1 MDGFQDKGD
10 SLMASPYF
18 SKINLH
24 QQDFSVLQNAGRAWG
39 EAYQQAGAAI
49 GQLGSAYFKRQG
61 MMNQAEQFAK
71 SEMGQ
76 EYLRGQGMPQDEL
89 DKIAEDPKAA
99 TKLVYDASR
108 EAGGIDKLMAQM
120 QAEYSFGRLKEVD
133 AMKDELHK
141 QEKIR
146 NFYLIKD
153 LKSKDKLQAQT
164 MAYYKHLN
172 TENENGVFNRDADD
186 PTGGFD
192 VSSPEA
198 MQAVMAVNEQMG
210 LGVHNPAILGM
221 MSDSL
226 APVDEITGE
235 QLPYANFASEADMHK
250 AIDTLFASS
259 PLGRRLPPEKRNAFV
274 ERMKGNIDGA
284 GDKPFARDI
293 FKSELKASGFGAFAE
308 AMKTNVGTMGNFRS
322 LLDESLVTLDDGTVD
337 IKNPVAASVAL
348 MQLARMAQGA
358 GVLSNQDVNLIKG
371 DQTLAASWERL
382 ISKNIG
388 ESTELTE
395 EMIAQNPAWQNSIN
409 PETGEVFQVGDEV
422 TLGGANLSAAD
433 MKMFQS
439 LADKLDDRSNQFV
452 KKVIPD
458 IYKNVRATY
467 GGFTIDQLNQFTD
480 LHQYMPNGIVN
491 LNPMSQ
497 VTTKQ
502 MDAVVNMMKDGMT
515 ESEAKNFIR
524 QNSMSDPN
532 TEYDEDTD
540 GKAIDA
546 MVDSVYNKGY
556 RSRHNAHVQTYND
569 QAQYQGGKRRVDP
582 PKKDIDTSK
591 VVTDSDGNLV
601 DAVGGAMS
609 TYGALDAA
617 ERIGKYSLKR
627 DLIDKEF
634 VGKNTWKSVQKD
646 ISKLKGK
653 ALIDNARN
661 FGVEGF
667 DKMSDKQ
674 IRAAIKKNIGDEVKK
689 IAAKEMAEMGIKKS
703 LWSKL
708 LVSGGVGAVLFA
720 YDIVDLLGT
729 KDKVTVKAA
738 EDLAKKYPKGS
749 PERKVADEIVNEA
762 KSQFSTIADGLR
774 GIGAGLLEE
783 NNVGKNLEARRTA
796 ASKATSIRPAKPRNY
811 LQKLLGT
818 YN

>member
-1 MDGFQDKGD
+1 
-10 SLMASPYF
+10 MASPYF

-39 EAYQQAGAAI
+39 DAYQQAGEAI
-49 GQLGSAYFKRQG
+49 GKIGSAYFKRQG

-76 EYLRGQGMPQDEL
+76 EYLRGQGYTQEQL
-89 DKIAEDPKAA
+89 DKIAEDPSEAK
-99 TKLVYDASR
+99 KLVYDASR
-108 EAGGIDKLMAQM
+108 EAGGIDKLMTQM
-120 QAEYSFGRLKEVD
+120 QAEYSFSRLKEVD
-133 AMKDELHK
+133 AMKDALHE
-141 QEKIR
+141 QEKR
-146 NFYLIKD
+146 KNFYMLKD
-153 LKSKDKLQAQT
+153 LESKDKLQAQT

-186 PTGGFD
+186 PTSGFN

-235 QLPYANFASEADMHK
+235 QLPYANFTSEADMHK
-250 AIDTLFASS
+250 SIDALLSS
-259 PLGRRLPPEKRNAFV
+259 PLGRRLPPEQRNALV
-274 ERMKGNIDGA
+274 ERMKANIDGA

-293 FKSELKASGFGAFAE
+293 FKDELKASGFGAFAE

-409 PETGEVFQVGDEV
+409 PETGKVFQVGDEV

-502 MDAVVNMMKDGMT
+502 MDAVVNMMNDGMT
-515 ESEAKNFIR
+515 EQEAKNFIR

-556 RSRHNAHVQTYND
+556 RSKHNAHVQTYND
-569 QAQYQGGKRRVDP
+569 QAQYQGKKRIVDP
-582 PKKDIDTSK
+582 PKKDPVDVGLNPDDGVDGKK
-591 VVTDSDGNLV
+591 VTTQL
-601 DAVGGAMS
+601 AGGAAGLYLGNKGS
-609 TYGALDAA
+609 QNLNRGNAIEELLD
-617 ERIGKYSLKR
+617 EPSSRF
-627 DLIDKEF
+627 KEA
-634 VGKNTWKSVQKD
+634 N
-646 ISKLKGK
+646 
-653 ALIDNARN
+653 
-661 FGVEGF
+661 
-667 DKMSDKQ
+667 
-674 IRAAIKKNIGDEVKK
+674 KK
-689 IAAKEMAEMGIKKS
+689 IAKGSAKEVKSMAKQMGLDPKDFKTDKALRSAMKKRLGAAVQGKVTEYLGRQGFKQRVIRKLIAGTVTSGAVGLTVSGASVLYDLYDLSQTSREIKKTE
-703 LWSKL
+703 LQKIQSK
-708 LVSGGVGAVLFA
+708 
-720 YDIVDLLGT
+720 Y
-729 KDKVTVKAA
+729 
-738 EDLAKKYPKGS
+738 EKGS
-749 PERKVADEIVNEA
+749 KDYKLVQELINDLNPIRRLEKSDYYQQPE
-762 KSQFSTIADGLR
+762 
-774 GIGAGLLEE
+774 IGGMGFPFA
-783 NNVGKNLEARRTA
+783 
-796 ASKATSIRPAKPRNY
+796 P
-811 LQKLLGT
+811 
-818 YN
+818 

>member
-1 MDGFQDKGD
+1 
-10 SLMASPYF
+10 MASPYF

-39 EAYQQAGAAI
+39 DAYQQAGEAI
-49 GQLGSAYFKRQG
+49 GKIGSAYFKRQG

-76 EYLRGQGMPQDEL
+76 EYLRGQGYTQEQL
-89 DKIAEDPKAA
+89 DKIAEDPSEAK
-99 TKLVYDASR
+99 KLVYDASR
-108 EAGGIDKLMAQM
+108 EAGGIDKLMTQM
-120 QAEYSFGRLKEVD
+120 QAEYSFSRLKEVD
-133 AMKDELHK
+133 AMKDALHE
-141 QEKIR
+141 QEKR
-146 NFYLIKD
+146 KNFYMLKD
-153 LKSKDKLQAQT
+153 LESKDKLQAQT

-186 PTGGFD
+186 PISGFN

-235 QLPYANFASEADMHK
+235 QLPYANFTSEADMHK
-250 AIDTLFASS
+250 SIDALLSS
-259 PLGRRLPPEKRNAFV
+259 PLGRRLPPEQRNALV
-274 ERMKGNIDGA
+274 ERMKANIDGA

-293 FKSELKASGFGAFAE
+293 FKDELKASGFGAFAE

-409 PETGEVFQVGDEV
+409 PETGKVFQVGDEV

-458 IYKNVRATY
+458 IYKIVRATY

-502 MDAVVNMMKDGMT
+502 MDAVVNMMNDGMT
-515 ESEAKNFIR
+515 EQEAKNFIR

-556 RSRHNAHVQTYND
+556 RSKHNAHVQTYND
-569 QAQYQGGKRRVDP
+569 QAQYQGKKRIVDP
-582 PKKDIDTSK
+582 PKKDPVDVGLNPDDGVDGKK
-591 VVTDSDGNLV
+591 VTTQL
-601 DAVGGAMS
+601 AGGAAGLYLGNKGS
-609 TYGALDAA
+609 QNLNRGNAIEELLD
-617 ERIGKYSLKR
+617 EPSSRF
-627 DLIDKEF
+627 KEA
-634 VGKNTWKSVQKD
+634 N
-646 ISKLKGK
+646 
-653 ALIDNARN
+653 
-661 FGVEGF
+661 
-667 DKMSDKQ
+667 
-674 IRAAIKKNIGDEVKK
+674 KK
-689 IAAKEMAEMGIKKS
+689 IAKGSAKEVKSMAKQMGLDPKDFKTDKALRSAMKKRLGAAVQGKVTEYLGRQGFKQRVIRKLIAGTVTSGAVGLTVSGASVLYDLYDLSQTSREIKKTE
-703 LWSKL
+703 LQKIQSK
-708 LVSGGVGAVLFA
+708 
-720 YDIVDLLGT
+720 Y
-729 KDKVTVKAA
+729 
-738 EDLAKKYPKGS
+738 EKGS
-749 PERKVADEIVNEA
+749 KDYKLVQELINDLNPIRRLEKSDYYQQPE
-762 KSQFSTIADGLR
+762 
-774 GIGAGLLEE
+774 IGGMGFPFA
-783 NNVGKNLEARRTA
+783 
-796 ASKATSIRPAKPRNY
+796 P
-811 LQKLLGT
+811 
-818 YN
+818 

>member
-1 MDGFQDKGD
+1 
-10 SLMASPYF
+10 MASPYF

-39 EAYQQAGAAI
+39 DAYQKAGEAI

-61 MMNQAEQFAK
+61 MMKQAEQFAK

-89 DKIAEDPKAA
+89 DKLAEDPKAA

-108 EAGGIDKLMAQM
+108 EAGGIDKLMTQM

-153 LKSKDKLQAQT
+153 LKSKDNLQAQT

-172 TENENGVFNRDADD
+172 TENENGVFNRDSDD

-210 LGVHNPAILGM
+210 LGVHNPAVLGM

-409 PETGEVFQVGDEV
+409 PETGKVFQVGDEV

-452 KKVIPD
+452 KKIIPD

-524 QNSMSDPN
+524 QNSMSDPS

-556 RSRHNAHVQTYND
+556 RSKHNAHVQTFND
-569 QAQYQGGKRRVDP
+569 QAQYQGKKRKVDP
-582 PKKDIDTSK
+582 PKVDMPENLDDSGSAVENIGYSAATGSLMKGADIVKGVGLKSQIAKDSFPYK
-591 VVTDSDGNLV
+591 KQ
-601 DAVGGAMS
+601 
-609 TYGALDAA
+609 ALSRVKDLS
-617 ERIGKYSLKR
+617 GKDLKNTA
-627 DLIDKEF
+627 KEF
-634 VGKNTWKSVQKD
+634 GV
-646 ISKLKGK
+646 KG
-653 ALIDNARN
+653 A
-661 FGVEGF
+661 
-667 DKMSDKQ
+667 DKMSDKAIRKQ
-674 IRAAIKKNIGDEVKK
+674 ITTRIKQEVKQEVQEK
-689 IAAKEMAEMGIKKS
+689 LVAMG
-703 LWSKL
+703 
-708 LVSGGVGAVLFA
+708 
-720 YDIVDLLGT
+720 
-729 KDKVTVKAA
+729 
-738 EDLAKKYPKGS
+738 AKKKVFSALTKLMTSGTVGSVMFVMDLVQADTLPRDAKLSALKDAVNKAKKGS
-749 PERKVADEIVNEA
+749 PEREIAQEMFDRAYYTDPRN
-762 KSQFSTIADGLR
+762 
-774 GIGAGLLEE
+774 
-783 NNVGKNLEARRTA
+783 
-796 ASKATSIRPAKPRNY
+796 IRPEEKQMSIKDR
-811 LQKLLGT
+811 KLRHSVELYGL
-818 YN
+818 

>member
-1 MDGFQDKGD
+1 
-10 SLMASPYF
+10 MASPYF

-39 EAYQQAGAAI
+39 DAYQKAGEAI

-61 MMNQAEQFAK
+61 MMKQAEQFAK

-89 DKIAEDPKAA
+89 DKLAEDPKAA

-108 EAGGIDKLMAQM
+108 EAGGIDKLMTQM

-153 LKSKDKLQAQT
+153 LKSKDNLQAQT

-172 TENENGVFNRDADD
+172 TENENGVFNRDSDD

-210 LGVHNPAILGM
+210 LGVHNPAVLGM

-409 PETGEVFQVGDEV
+409 PETGKVFQVGDEV

-524 QNSMSDPN
+524 QNSMSDPS

-556 RSRHNAHVQTYND
+556 RSSHNAHVQTFND
-569 QAQYQGGKRRVDP
+569 QAQYQGKKRKVDP
-582 PKKDIDTSK
+582 PKVDMPENLDDSGSAVENIGYSAATGSLMKGADIVKGVGLKSQIAKDSFPYK
-591 VVTDSDGNLV
+591 KQ
-601 DAVGGAMS
+601 
-609 TYGALDAA
+609 ALSRVKDLS
-617 ERIGKYSLKR
+617 GKDLKNTA
-627 DLIDKEF
+627 KEF
-634 VGKNTWKSVQKD
+634 GV
-646 ISKLKGK
+646 KG
-653 ALIDNARN
+653 A
-661 FGVEGF
+661 
-667 DKMSDKQ
+667 DKMSDKAIRKQ
-674 IRAAIKKNIGDEVKK
+674 ITTRIKQEVKQEVQEK
-689 IAAKEMAEMGIKKS
+689 LVAMG
-703 LWSKL
+703 
-708 LVSGGVGAVLFA
+708 
-720 YDIVDLLGT
+720 
-729 KDKVTVKAA
+729 
-738 EDLAKKYPKGS
+738 AKKKVFSALTKLMTSGTVGSVMFVMDLVQADTLPRDAKLSALKDAVNKAKKGS
-749 PERKVADEIVNEA
+749 PEREIAQEMFDRAYYTDPRN
-762 KSQFSTIADGLR
+762 
-774 GIGAGLLEE
+774 
-783 NNVGKNLEARRTA
+783 
-796 ASKATSIRPAKPRNY
+796 IRPEEKQMSIKDR
-811 LQKLLGT
+811 KLRHSVELYGL
-818 YN
+818 

>member
-1 MDGFQDKGD
+1 
-10 SLMASPYF
+10 MASPYF

-39 EAYQQAGAAI
+39 EAYQKAGEAI

-61 MMNQAEQFAK
+61 MMKQAEQFAK

-89 DKIAEDPKAA
+89 DKLAEDPKAA

-108 EAGGIDKLMAQM
+108 EAGGIDKLMTQM
-120 QAEYSFGRLKEVD
+120 QAEYSFSRLKEVD
-133 AMKDELHK
+133 EMKDALHE
-141 QEKIR
+141 QEKR
-146 NFYLIKD
+146 KNFYMLKD
-153 LKSKDKLQAQT
+153 LKSKDKLQTQT
-164 MAYYKHLN
+164 LNYMRHLN
-172 TENENGVFNRDADD
+172 TENENGVFNRDSDD

-322 LLDESLVTLDDGTVD
+322 LLDESLVILDDGTVD

-556 RSRHNAHVQTYND
+556 RSKHNAHVQTYND

-582 PKKDIDTSK
+582 PKKDPVDVGLNPDDKTDWKK
-591 VVTDSDGNLV
+591 VTTQIGSGAAGYKLGQKGVQNLNRGNAIEEL
-601 DAVGGAMS
+601 
-609 TYGALDAA
+609 LD
-617 ERIGKYSLKR
+617 EPSSRF
-627 DLIDKEF
+627 KEA
-634 VGKNTWKSVQKD
+634 N
-646 ISKLKGK
+646 
-653 ALIDNARN
+653 
-661 FGVEGF
+661 
-667 DKMSDKQ
+667 
-674 IRAAIKKNIGDEVKK
+674 KK
-689 IAAKEMAEMGIKKS
+689 IAKGSAKEVKSMAKQMGLDPKDFKTDKALRSAMKKKLGAAVQGKVTEYLARQGFKQRVIRKLVAGTVTSGAVGLSVSGASVLYDLYDLSQTSREIKKTE
-703 LWSKL
+703 LQKIQSK
-708 LVSGGVGAVLFA
+708 
-720 YDIVDLLGT
+720 Y
-729 KDKVTVKAA
+729 
-738 EDLAKKYPKGS
+738 EKGS
-749 PERKVADEIVNEA
+749 KDYKLVQELINDLNPIRRLEKSDYYQQPE
-762 KSQFSTIADGLR
+762 
-774 GIGAGLLEE
+774 IGGMGFPFA
-783 NNVGKNLEARRTA
+783 
-796 ASKATSIRPAKPRNY
+796 P
-811 LQKLLGT
+811 
-818 YN
+818 

>member
-1 MDGFQDKGD
+1 
-10 SLMASPYF
+10 MASPYF

-24 QQDFSVLQNAGRAWG
+24 QQDFSVLQNVGRAWG

-49 GQLGSAYFKRQG
+49 GQIGSAYFKRQG

-76 EYLRGQGMPQDEL
+76 EYLRGQGWTQDQL
-89 DKIAEDPKAA
+89 NKIAEDPSEAK
-99 TKLVYDASR
+99 KLVYDASR
-108 EAGGIDKLMAQM
+108 EAGGIDKLMTQM

-141 QEKIR
+141 QEKIK
-146 NFYLIKD
+146 NFYMLKD
-153 LKSKDKLQAQT
+153 LKSKDNLQTQT
-164 MAYYKHLN
+164 LAYMKHLN

-192 VSSPEA
+192 ISSPEA
-198 MQAVMAVNEQMG
+198 MQAVMAVNKQMG

-235 QLPYANFASEADMHK
+235 QLPYANFTSEADMHK
-250 AIDTLFASS
+250 SVDALLSS
-259 PLGRRLPPEKRNAFV
+259 PLGRRLPPEQRNALV
-274 ERMKGNIDGA
+274 ERMKANIDGA

-293 FKSELKASGFGAFAE
+293 FKDELKASGFGAFAE
-308 AMKTNVGTMGNFRS
+308 AMKTNVGTMGNFRA
-322 LLDESLVTLDDGTVD
+322 LLDESLLIKEDGTVG
-337 IKNPVAASVAL
+337 IKNPVASSVAL
-348 MQLARMAQGA
+348 MQMARIAQGA

-371 DQTLAASWERL
+371 DQRIAASYERL
-382 ISKNIG
+382 IEKNLG
-388 ESTELTE
+388 ESVELTD

-409 PETGEVFQVGDEV
+409 PDTGEVFKAGDDV
-422 TLGGANLSAAD
+422 YLGGANLSAAD

-439 LADKLDDRSNQFV
+439 LANALDGRATEFQ

-502 MDAVVNMMKDGMT
+502 LDGVVNMMKSGMT
-515 ESEAKNFIR
+515 ESEAKNYIR

-532 TEYDEDTD
+532 TDYDEDTD

-556 RSRHNAHVQTYND
+556 RSKHNAHVQTFND

-582 PKKDIDTSK
+582 PKKNIDTSK
-591 VVTDSDGNLV
+591 VVTDSDGSLV
-601 DAVGGAMS
+601 DAVGGAIS
-609 TYGALDAA
+609 TYGALSAA
-617 ERIGKYSLKR
+617 EKIGQKSLEK

-634 VGKNTWKSVQKD
+634 FKGSHADANKKIKNMKG
-646 ISKLKGK
+646 SKLKDTAKFMG
-653 ALIDNARN
+653 IDGA
-661 FGVEGF
+661 
-667 DKMSDKQ
+667 DKINDKEL
-674 IRAAIKKNIGDEVKK
+674 RKLVKSKLDSEVKQ
-689 IAAKEMAEMGIKKS
+689 AAKEKLAKLGIKKTI
-703 LWSKL
+703 LSKL
-708 LVSGGVGAVLFA
+708 VVSGGVGSVLFA
-720 YDIVDLLGT
+720 WDIVDLLGT
-729 KDKVTVKAA
+729 KDRITVEAA
-738 EDLAKKYPKGS
+738 EKIAKKYPKGT
-749 PERKVADEIVNEA
+749 PEREVADEVVNEA